1 MGPIIFSTK
10 FFELHTLWVFFAI
23 AIITTTIILIKLSI
37 KNSLKIQFISENA
50 WKIIL
55 WGIIGARIMAII
67 TNYNIYFYEL
77 SSQSLLH
84 LLYIWDKGLDL
95 WGAII
100 AITVYFYFLCK
111 KSDQNFWKWID
122 VLVPAAILGL
132 AIENIGLFFD
142 GANYGTQTQLPW
154 AVNFENPA
162 VKYAVPIHPT
172 QIYAFIYSL
181 TIFIFLWLL
190 RQTKK
195 IKDMEQSGLIGLIGI
210 SGYSLLHFLE
220 EFIRGDDTLMIFSI
234 RIGQIGSFIAI
245 AGTVT
250 IIYRRYL
257 RKNTSHLH
265 SKQI

>member
-23 AIITTTIILIKLSI
+23 AIIATTIILIRLSI

-50 WKIIL
+50 WKMIL
-55 WGIIGARIMAII
+55 WGLIGARAVSVIM
-67 TNYNIYFYEL
+67 NYNIYFYEL
-77 SSQSLLH
+77 SGKSLMQV
-84 LLYIWDKGLDL
+84 LYIWDKGFDL

-100 AITVYFYFLCK
+100 AITIYFYFLCK

-122 VLVPAAILGL
+122 VLVPAAMLGL
-132 AIENIGLFFD
+132 AINNIGSFFE
-142 GANYGTQTQLPW
+142 GSNYGTPSSLPW

-181 TIFIFLWLL
+181 TIFVFLWLFS
-190 RQTKK
+190 QTKK

-210 SGYSLLHFLE
+210 ASYSFLHFLE

-245 AGTVT
+245 AGAITL
-250 IIYRRYL
+250 IYRRYF